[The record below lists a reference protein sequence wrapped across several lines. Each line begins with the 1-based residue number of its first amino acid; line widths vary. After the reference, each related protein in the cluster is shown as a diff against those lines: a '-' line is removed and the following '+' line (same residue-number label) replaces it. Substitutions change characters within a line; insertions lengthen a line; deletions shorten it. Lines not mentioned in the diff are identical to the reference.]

1 MTCTTENDILEWA
14 AQVPPLKIEEF
25 WRPTQTVEGKV
36 EFNEAKITEFSS
48 IELEKNEDGNHSDD
62 SGMSTDIG
70 EDDDW
75 DELDCSWG
83 SDAGK
88 PTQRKVKPVDDHD
101 GELQSESHS
110 VFLTHNTGTWSCPDV
125 AVRTNSSIT
134 VPRPPASDDAI
145 GEACR
150 SAISAEGAACGSTI
164 LQ

>member
-1 MTCTTENDILEWA
+1 MATTAMI
-14 AQVPPLKIEEF
+14 V
-25 WRPTQTVEGKV
+25 V
-36 EFNEAKITEFSS
+36 
-48 IELEKNEDGNHSDD
+48 
-62 SGMSTDIG
+62 STDIG
-70 EDDDW
+70 EDDEW
-75 DELDCSWG
+75 VELDCSWG

-88 PTQRKVKPVDDHD
+88 PAQRKGKPVDDHD
-101 GELQSESHS
+101 GELQLASHS

-164 LQ
+164 GCSNTSRMSVGIACGSAIHAIKL